1 MIPARNRVAPAAGDG
16 NVQSPA
22 RSTTHFCSDSG
33 VPMARP
39 TATLALPPPEGTAN
53 TRSRRAPSVSS
64 YWRAAHSHD
73 SMSTLWLTTTAHSS
87 AAQNRGRG
95 PLASSTVVGWVC
107 AHEAT
112 TATIA
117 NRHLRPDATSAT
129 YQILARDLQSS
140 KMAPVGASKVL
151 VWSIVLGIAFAIG
164 MVLLVNK
171 VTQTSR
177 DRALAETNAEVA
189 RMESPRGPS
198 MLDAAAAVA
207 SPFVAHIAAGRH
219 ADAYALLAAPY

>member
-1 MIPARNRVAPAAGDG
+1 M
-16 NVQSPA
+16 
-22 RSTTHFCSDSG
+22 
-33 VPMARP
+33 
-39 TATLALPPPEGTAN
+39 
-53 TRSRRAPSVSS
+53 
-64 YWRAAHSHD
+64 
-73 SMSTLWLTTTAHSS
+73 
-87 AAQNRGRG
+87 
-95 PLASSTVVGWVC
+95 
-107 AHEAT
+107 
-112 TATIA
+112 
-117 NRHLRPDATSAT
+117 
-129 YQILARDLQSS
+129 
-140 KMAPVGASKVL
+140 GASKVL

-219 ADAYALLAAPY
+219 ADAYALLAAPYRDAVSLPAFAKTCAASPILAGARSVTLNSLRQQSAGTARTIEASGVLDSRAGAVPIGFVFTGEGGKLRILVVSLAGVPVLQGVAPR